1 MEAESITLLAIE
13 SSCDDTSAALIK
25 DGKVLANIISTQ
37 SVHAKW
43 GGIVPELAS
52 RAHQQNIIPVV
63 DTALKEANVKK
74 SELNAIA
81 YTGGPG
87 LMGSLM
93 VGSSFAKAMA
103 LALEIPTISVHH
115 MKAHVL
121 AHFINDPKP
130 SFPFICLTVSGGH
143 TQVVLV
149 KDYLDMEVIGTTID
163 DAAGEAFD
171 KCAKIFGLSYPGGP
185 LVDKLAKT
193 GNADAFQFSE
203 PKVDHLDFS
212 FSGLKTSVLY
222 FVNKSVAKNPNFIN
236 ENLNDLCASLQKSIV
251 SILIKKLLKAAEIH
265 QIKDLA
271 IAGGV
276 SANSLLRSELLA
288 LENNGY
294 RPFIPEFEY
303 CLDNAGMIAIA
314 GHYQYLNGDFAG
326 LDNEPRARWSIEE

>member
-13 SSCDDTSAALIK
+13 SSCDDTSAALIR

-37 SVHAKW
+37 LVHAKW

-52 RAHQQNIIPVV
+52 RAHQQHIVSVV
-63 DTALKEANVKK
+63 DTAIKEANVKK

-103 LALEIPTISVHH
+103 LALDIPTISVHH

-130 SFPFICLTVSGGH
+130 KFPFICLTVSGGH
-143 TQVVLV
+143 TQLVLV
-149 KDYLDMEVIGTTID
+149 KDYLEMDVIGTSID

-171 KCAKIFGLSYPGGP
+171 KCGKIFGLSYPGGP
-185 LVDKLAKT
+185 MIDKLAKT
-193 GNADAFQFSE
+193 GNSDAFQFSE
-203 PKVDHLDFS
+203 PKVAHLDFS

-222 FVNKSVAKNPNFIN
+222 FINKSVAKHPNFVA
-236 ENLNDLCASLQKSIV
+236 ENLNDLCASLQKTIV
-251 SILIKKLLKAAEIH
+251 NILIKKLLQAAKIH

-276 SANSLLRSELLA
+276 SANSLLRSELLR
-288 LENNGY
+288 LEDKGY
-294 RPFIPEFEY
+294 RPFIPELEY
-303 CLDNAGMIAIA
+303 CLDNAGMIAIT
-314 GHYQYLNGDFAG
+314 GHYQYLKGDFAR